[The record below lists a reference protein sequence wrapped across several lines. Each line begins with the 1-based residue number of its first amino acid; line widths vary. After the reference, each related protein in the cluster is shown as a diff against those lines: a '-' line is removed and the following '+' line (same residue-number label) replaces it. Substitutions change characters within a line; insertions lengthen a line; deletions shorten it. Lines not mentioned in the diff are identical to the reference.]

1 VACLG
6 SEQNSSN
13 TVCTSESYN
22 SASNLYFMTLILYL
36 LQISPK
42 TTNSAITKRAPKR
55 DTPLLNT

>member
-1 VACLG
+1 VSKIAVTQFALVKAIILLLI
-6 SEQNSSN
+6 SI
-13 TVCTSESYN
+13 
-22 SASNLYFMTLILYL
+22 FMTLILYL